1 MHIKTYED
9 PVVDENGKLMQ
20 KRQNAEKEADSDYED

>member
-1 MHIKTYED
+1 MHIKTDED